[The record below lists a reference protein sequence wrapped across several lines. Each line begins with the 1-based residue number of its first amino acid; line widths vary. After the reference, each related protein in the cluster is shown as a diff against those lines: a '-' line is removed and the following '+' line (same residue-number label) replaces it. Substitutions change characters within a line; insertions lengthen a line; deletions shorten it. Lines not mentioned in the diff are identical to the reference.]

1 MSLVICPECKKEIS
15 EYAENC
21 PNCGF
26 PLKNFLEQNHIVD
39 ISKIFIC
46 PKCGEMSFSPYYIPF
61 VCDYCESVFL
71 QTNIDRNEYRQI
83 KNNIFTENGKGN
95 SGSKAVDEY
104 NKALS
109 RQYGKDQFDETMFD
123 NRIQKRDAD
132 LLRSST
138 SSASTKTTNTPKCPT
153 CGSTNIEKISL
164 TKKAVGAFGFGLFS
178 KTAKSQFHCKD
189 CGYKW

>member
-46 PKCGEMSFSPYYIPF
+46 PKCGEMSFSPYYISF

-83 KNNIFTENGKGN
+83 TNNIFKENGKGN

-109 RQYGKDQFDETMFD
+109 RQYGKDQFDEKMFD

-138 SSASTKTTNTPKCPT
+138 SSASTKPTNTPKCPT
-153 CGSTNIEKISL
+153 CQSTHIRKIGTGKRVASII
-164 TKKAVGAFGFGLFS
+164 GFGILS
-178 KTAKSQFHCKD
+178 SSIGKTYECLDCK
-189 CGYKW
+189 YKW